1 VSCILQNFSTLN
13 EDRYRKYIFVAVNQ
27 INKCMSKKNSGKMLM
42 LICFLLCVL
51 PLLVHAKF
59 KHSRLSTL
67 SAGEINSLVYI
78 HTFEIPSVCFSTK
91 LLHRQIIV
99 NNEIKASIPSECD
112 LATLRI
118 KKINHRI
125 DAQLQPSSTTTM
137 CLLSCVL
144 SRQTQKEDGE
154 EARWV

>member
-1 VSCILQNFSTLN
+1 MRTDIDN
-13 EDRYRKYIFVAVNQ
+13 IFLMS
-27 INKCMSKKNSGKMLM
+27 IKCMYINTTLSDLQVCQSKNNSGKMLL